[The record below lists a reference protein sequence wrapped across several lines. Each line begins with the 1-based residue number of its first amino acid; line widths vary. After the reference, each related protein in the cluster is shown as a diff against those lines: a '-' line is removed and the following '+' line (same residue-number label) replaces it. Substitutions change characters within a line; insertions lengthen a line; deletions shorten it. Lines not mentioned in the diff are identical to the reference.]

1 MDLAECLARGA
12 LCMALEPRKRDDAL
26 RVMLDELVQS
36 NALRPNI
43 VDSSL
48 EAVLDRERLG
58 STAIGKGVAVPH
70 ARVDNLDRIVVAFG
84 HSEDGIEFRALD
96 GAPVHEV
103 FLVLAPSGAAA
114 EYLALMQQITRLVQ
128 DDDFR
133 RFVGVAKSGQ
143 EVLDLIREMAS

>member
-1 MDLAECLARGA
+1 
-12 LCMALEPRKRDDAL
+12 MALEPRKRDDAL